1 MRHLQLNAEVG
12 LLGEDGFYRLDKDR
26 EAIEAFFEEEVLPK
40 TKRFGSLRERYEFLF
55 DNHYYVNFID
65 VYGYDWDFIQ
75 ELHDYATTFDFRYK
89 SYMAIS
95 KFYKDYV
102 LKTNDGKLYL
112 EDYADHAIRVA
123 LALAKGDRGLAKR
136 AVAGMMSQVFQ
147 PATPT
152 FMNAGLVRG
161 GQMTSCFLIEV
172 DDSLNSINYVESI
185 ARQLS
190 KAGGGVGIN
199 ITNLRPKGS
208 SILGREGVAS
218 GVIPF
223 CKSLEQTFSWINQ
236 LGTRPGSG
244 VPYLSIHHM
253 DIFDFLSTKKVNADE
268 KLRLATLNIGVIIPD
283 IFMELAERDE
293 PFYTFDSYYVK
304 KETGI
309 SMAELDMTKH
319 YYELVANPNIR
330 KKKMEVSPREVLNTI
345 AKTQFESG
353 YPYIMFIDNANQGH
367 ANEHISRIKM
377 SNLCSEILQAQ
388 TPSVIGDMDEDGN
401 LIDSEIGM
409 DISCNLASFVIDNLM
424 DKQGEFEEY
433 VDLGVEMLSN
443 VSESLNVPAPSVMRG
458 NREMRAIGLGAMNLH
473 GYLAKNGIV
482 YGTKESIDF
491 TNTFFMMLNFYSL
504 KASARLAEERGSVYH
519 DFEGSSYADGSYF
532 DKYLEYDFTPATAR
546 VEKLFEGHH
555 VPTKEDWKQ
564 LKKHVM
570 EKGLYNSYR
579 LTIPP
584 TGY

>member
-12 LLGEDGFYRLDKDR
+12 LLGDDGFYRLHKDQ
-26 EAIEAFFEEEVLPK
+26 EAIDSFIEEEIIPK
-40 TKRFGSLRERYEFLF
+40 TKRFNSIKERYEYLF
-55 DNHYYVNFID
+55 DNQYYVNFLEQ
-65 VYGYDWDFIQ
+65 YATYDFDFI
-75 ELHDYATTFDFRYK
+75 EMLHDYADSFGFKYK

-102 LKTNDGKLYL
+102 LKTNDGSHYL
-112 EDYADHAIRVA
+112 EDYASHAIRVA
-123 LALAKGDRGLAKR
+123 LALAKGDRALAIR
-136 AVAGMMSQVFQ
+136 AVAGMMQQVFQ

-161 GQMTSCFLIEV
+161 GQMTSCFLLEV

-244 VPYLSIHHM
+244 VPYLNIHHM
-253 DIFDFLSTKKVNADE
+253 DILDFLSTKKVNADE

-293 PFYTFDSYYVK
+293 PFYTFDSYHIK
-304 KETGI
+304 QETGV

-319 YYELVANPNIR
+319 YYELVENPNIR
-330 KKKMEVSPREVLNTI
+330 KKKMEVSPRELLNTI

-353 YPYIMFIDNANQGH
+353 YPYIMFIDNANEGH

-377 SNLCSEILQAQ
+377 SNLC
-388 TPSVIGDMDEDGN
+388 
-401 LIDSEIGM
+401 
-409 DISCNLASFVIDNLM
+409 
-424 DKQGEFEEY
+424 
-433 VDLGVEMLSN
+433 
-443 VSESLNVPAPSVMRG
+443 
-458 NREMRAIGLGAMNLH
+458 
-473 GYLAKNGIV
+473 
-482 YGTKESIDF
+482 
-491 TNTFFMMLNFYSL
+491 
-504 KASARLAEERGSVYH
+504 
-519 DFEGSSYADGSYF
+519 
-532 DKYLEYDFTPATAR
+532 
-546 VEKLFEGHH
+546 
-555 VPTKEDWKQ
+555 
-564 LKKHVM
+564 
-570 EKGLYNSYR
+570 
-579 LTIPP
+579 
-584 TGY
+584 